1 MALRPEHA
9 GLLAADLATGS
20 SGGYSFRYVI
30 ADATTGGDD
39 SDRDKAAGFVLA
51 ATPIEYGKG
60 GRRSFYLDSNGT
72 LRGDDKHGAV
82 ATAADPRIAVPQ

>member
-1 MALRPEHA
+1 MSI
-9 GLLAADLATGS
+9 AAA
-20 SGGYSFRYVI
+20 R
-30 ADATTGGDD
+30 TTRGDD

-72 LRGDDKHGAV
+72 LRGGDKHGAV
-82 ATAADPRIAVPQ
+82 ATAADPLVAVPQ